1 MKMCQQGRILVMQL
15 MRLGGCTRVASYQPC
30 PKHGA
35 LQSSTELHWGTFGS
49 GLMDTSL
56 TGISTVLSQHEAPG
70 DSPWEALASY
80 TSVAM
85 LFFKNLHTDMA
96 HLVSDYK
103 DRGYFCQMFHL
114 LRPFLL
120 LHIHFSD
127 WTVVIRLIIYIR
139 TCFCHNTKANWTV
152 IKASNTRRSLWS
164 YFWKNFFLN
173 FFLQDNKNPKQC
185 YEQNK

>member
-1 MKMCQQGRILVMQL
+1 MQL

-103 DRGYFCQMFHL
+103 DGIFLSDVSFVEAFFAVAHSFLRLDIGNQVDYIHQDML
-114 LRPFLL
+114 LPQ
-120 LHIHFSD
+120 HESQ
-127 WTVVIRLIIYIR
+127 
-139 TCFCHNTKANWTV
+139 
-152 IKASNTRRSLWS
+152 
-164 YFWKNFFLN
+164 LN
-173 FFLQDNKNPKQC
+173 YD
-185 YEQNK
+185 